1 MNNITRAL
9 VFGLLAVQMTCLH
22 AAGGMEDAVLGFVRE
37 HTSGIAGR
45 VEIQVDTPDARL
57 RPLACASF
65 EPFLPA
71 GTRLWGRATVGV
83 RCAGG
88 RSTTLF
94 VAVRIRVFAPAV
106 VAVRPLAAGQ
116 VLSAAD
122 LRVEETEVAQPGFL
136 SRIEQAQGQR
146 LVVAVNAGFPVRQE
160 MLASS
165 KSSPRGTRSS
175 CASRGRIRSHRRRHR
190 LQPRDRRA
198 IRAGPTRIGAHRDG
212 NRAPRPRGRNAAL
225 DPSDPPP
232 GAHSSIAFRSRYSL

>member
-9 VFGLLAVQMTCLH
+9 VLGLLAVQVTCLH

-88 RSTTLF
+88 RSATLF

-106 VAVRPLAAGQ
+106 VAVRPLAPGQ

-146 LVVAVNAGFPVRQE
+146 LLVAVNAGFPVRQE
-160 MLASS
+160 MLRQQQVITQGDAVKLRISGPGFEVTAEGIASS
-165 KSSPRGTRSS
+165 HAIDGQTVQVRLES
-175 CASRGRIRSHRRRHR
+175 GRIVTGTARPGRVVEMR
-190 LQPRDRRA
+190 L
-198 IRAGPTRIGAHRDG
+198 
-212 NRAPRPRGRNAAL
+212 
-225 DPSDPPP
+225 
-232 GAHSSIAFRSRYSL
+232 